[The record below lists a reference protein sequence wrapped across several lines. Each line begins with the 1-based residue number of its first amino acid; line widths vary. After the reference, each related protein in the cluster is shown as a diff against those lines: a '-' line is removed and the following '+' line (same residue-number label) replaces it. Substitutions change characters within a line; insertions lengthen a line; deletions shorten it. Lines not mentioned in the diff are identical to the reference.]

1 MAKNTVRLNFLVD
14 KELHSDFA
22 LYARTLGRTVTD
34 LVLEFMTD
42 CVNKTNEVLEDI
54 KLQDEKNRQR
64 IEAKLS

>member
-14 KELHSDFA
+14 KDLHSDFA

-34 LVLEFMTD
+34 LVIEFMTD